1 MCQKIPLKDYLL
13 KPSFLS
19 GKVHGQWGASKNRW
33 IWSGLEWILDCL
45 LLDLDINYIS
55 KTRKQYARWWPLWS
69 DLCIREEYEKQ
80 QDISFLKEIWKL
92 NTGLKFCCEVQIL
105 SLNRPRSSWGGKRD
119 FKSQSRKGNKTL
131 TKEEKR
137 KSRIFFLTSTSLHSV
152 ASPSAVFLSGFYDG
166 IVLKGPHQRAEI
178 PKDTQL
184 QGLTNE

>member
-19 GKVHGQWGASKNRW
+19 GKYTDNR
-33 IWSGLEWILDCL
+33 GRVKTGEYD
-45 LLDLDINYIS
+45 LDLNEFLIVCCLTSISTIS

-80 QDISFLKEIWKL
+80 EDISFRKYKWKS

>member
-45 LLDLDINYIS
+45 LLDLDINYFKNK
-55 KTRKQYARWWPLWS
+55 KTVRTLMTALKWS
-69 DLCIREEYEKQ
+69 LYKRR
-80 QDISFLKEIWKL
+80 IWK
-92 NTGLKFCCEVQIL
+92 TTKYFFSKRHTMKAQHWIEVCCEVQIL

-137 KSRIFFLTSTSLHSV
+137 KSRIFFSLPPRYMAWRPPALFFSR
-152 ASPSAVFLSGFYDG
+152 GFMT
-166 IVLKGPHQRAEI
+166 ESF
-178 PKDTQL
+178 
-184 QGLTNE
+184 

>member
-1 MCQKIPLKDYLL
+1 MIWTWMNSWLFAAWPRYQLFQKQENSTHVD
-13 KPSFLS
+13 
-19 GKVHGQWGASKNRW
+19 H
-33 IWSGLEWILDCL
+33 
-45 LLDLDINYIS
+45 
-55 KTRKQYARWWPLWS
+55 WWPLWS

-80 QDISFLKEIWKL
+80 EDISFRKEIWKS

>member
-1 MCQKIPLKDYLL
+1 MIWTWMNSWLFVAWPRYQLYFKNKKTVRTLMTALL
-13 KPSFLS
+13 
-19 GKVHGQWGASKNRW
+19 
-33 IWSGLEWILDCL
+33 
-45 LLDLDINYIS
+45 
-55 KTRKQYARWWPLWS
+55 S

-80 QDISFLKEIWKL
+80 EDISFRKDKWKS

-166 IVLKGPHQRAEI
+166 IVLKGPHQGAEI